1 MLPTLAPDAA
11 GAPHEPDDAARLAAL
26 HRYDILDTPAEAG
39 FDDIVLL
46 ASQICQTPVALVS
59 LVDAD
64 RQWFKARIGFDACET
79 PLAQSVCAH
88 ALHRP
93 GLLVIPDLT
102 RDPRTRRNT
111 LVTGAPHL
119 RFYAGARLETPEGH
133 ALGTLCVIDAEPRP
147 GGLTEVQA
155 SGLEALAR
163 QVMAQIELRRALAA
177 RQAALRTVREG
188 DARHRQILDSAID
201 YAIITIDLDGLVTSW
216 NAGAERILGWSEAEM
231 CGRPARAFF
240 TQEDDRAGIAERE
253 MRAAREHGRGND
265 ERWHRRKDGTL
276 FYALGE
282 MMPLNAEDGHHI
294 GYLKILR
301 DRTAQR
307 QAEEKQRADAE
318 FMRGVLAAS
327 ADCIKVLDLDG
338 RITFMSAGGQRV
350 MEVSDFTAIEGC
362 PWPEF
367 WRDEGKRDAL
377 AAIAAAKA
385 GETGQFQGAADT
397 FAGTPRWWDVQ
408 VTPILDAEGRP
419 ERLLAVSRDITD
431 RRSAE
436 QQIAASEERWRGLFE
451 GMQEGFFSGEILRGP
466 DGKPIDFRFL
476 EVNPA
481 FAGQAGLTGE
491 IVGRT
496 MREVVPEIS
505 AALIDIYARVVDTG
519 EPETFEIDVPALR
532 RVFEVRARRAQGQR
546 FAAMFLDISG
556 RKQADQRRAGMAEL
570 SDRLRDVTDKAEI
583 SAVAAEI
590 MGRALDLCRAGYGAV
605 DSERETIE
613 IASDWTAPG
622 IASLARLHHFRDYGS
637 YIEDLKAGRILAID
651 DVAADPRTAADAPTW
666 ADIGVRAVA
675 NLPVME
681 HGRFVALF
689 YLSKREPHA
698 WSAEEI
704 GFLRSVAD
712 RTRAAIARVEAEER
726 QQLLNHELS
735 HRMKNLLAMVQS
747 IATQTMRSATDV
759 DSAKEILAARL
770 IALGR
775 AHDLLMGGALGSTK
789 VLAIVRAAL
798 EIHTDRPERFRLAG
812 PDIEIGAKPA
822 LSLALMLHEL
832 ATNAGKYGAL
842 SNEAGHVA
850 VRWAVLAEGTEPLLR
865 FSWVE
870 AGGPPVATPS
880 RKGFG
885 SRFIERGLAG
895 QVGGTV
901 ALVYEPGGVTCTVTG
916 SLAAF
921 QSNL

>member
-1 MLPTLAPDAA
+1 MPTLATDAA
-11 GAPHEPDDAARLAAL
+11 LTPQEPDEAARLAAL
-26 HRYDILDTPAEAG
+26 HRYGILDTPAEAG

-59 LVDAD
+59 LVEAD

-102 RDPRTRRNT
+102 QDPRTRHNT

-119 RFYAGARLETPEGH
+119 RFYAGARLETPDGH

-147 GGLTEVQA
+147 AGLTPIQA

-163 QVMAQIELRRALAA
+163 QVMAQMELRQALAA
-177 RQAALRTVREG
+177 RQAALKDVREG

-216 NAGAERILGWSEAEM
+216 NAGAEHVLGWTEAEM
-231 CGRPARAFF
+231 CGRPARVFF
-240 TQEDDRAGIAERE
+240 TPEDDRAGIPERE

-265 ERWHRRKDGTL
+265 ERWHCRKDGTR

-282 MMPLNAEDGHHI
+282 MMPLKSEDGRHV

-307 QAEEKQRADAE
+307 QAEETQRADAQ

-338 RITFMSAGGQRV
+338 RLTFMSAGGQQV
-350 MEVSDFTAIEGC
+350 MEVSDFRAIEGRY
-362 PWPEF
+362 WPDF
-367 WRDEGKRDAL
+367 WQDQSREDAL

-385 GETGQFQGAADT
+385 GGTGQFQGPADT
-397 FAGTPRWWDVQ
+397 VAGTPRWWDVQ
-408 VTPILDAEGRP
+408 VTPILDAAGRP
-419 ERLLAVSRDITD
+419 VRLLAVSRNITE
-431 RRSAE
+431 RKSAE

-451 GMQEGFFSGEILRGP
+451 GMQEGFCSGEILRGP
-466 DGKPIDFRFL
+466 DGQPADFRFL

-481 FAGQAGLTGE
+481 FADQTGLPGD
-491 IVGRT
+491 IVGRS
-496 MREVVPEIS
+496 MRELVPEIPQ
-505 AALIDIYARVVDTG
+505 ALIETYARVVETG
-519 EPETFEIDVPALR
+519 APETFEIEIPALR
-532 RVFEVRARRAQGQR
+532 RVFEVRARRAQGQS

-556 RKQADQRRAGMAEL
+556 RKQADRRRTAMAEL

-583 SAVAAEI
+583 SGVATEI
-590 MGRALDLCRAGYGAV
+590 MGRALGLSRAGYGTV
-605 DSERETIE
+605 DPERETVAIV
-613 IASDWTAPG
+613 SDWTAPG
-622 IASLARLHHFRDYGS
+622 LAGLAPAHHFRDYGS
-637 YIEDLKAGRILAID
+637 YIADLKVGRILVVD
-651 DVAADPRTAADAPTW
+651 DVAADPRTAADTAAW
-666 ADIGVRAVA
+666 AGIGVRAVA
-675 NLPVME
+675 NLPVTE

-689 YLSKREPHA
+689 YLAKPEPHA
-698 WSAEEI
+698 WTAEEI

-712 RTRAAIARVEAEER
+712 RTRAAIARVESEER

-798 EIHTDRPERFRLAG
+798 EIHTDRPSRFRLVG
-812 PDIEIGAKPA
+812 PDLEIGAKPA

-832 ATNAGKYGAL
+832 ATNAAKYGAL
-842 SNEAGHVA
+842 SVETGHVA
-850 VRWAVLAEGTEPLLR
+850 VNWEVVPGAGEPLLR
-865 FSWVE
+865 VSWAE
-870 AGGPPVATPS
+870 LDGPPVTPPS

-885 SRFIERGLAG
+885 TRFIERGLAG
-895 QVGGTV
+895 QVSGTV
-901 ALVYEPGGVTCTVTG
+901 ALTYEPGGVTCTVTG
-916 SLAAF
+916 ALAAF